1 MDIEVI
7 NKDDYE
13 YFEYLDD
20 IQVAK
25 NAVERLRI
33 ITATP
38 ETLKKVTNNRRR
50 LPRPD
55 GGNYFETNYE
65 E

>member
-1 MDIEVI
+1 MHVKMDIEVI
-7 NKDDYE
+7 NNDDYE
-13 YFEYLDD
+13 FFENQDD

-38 ETLKKVTNNRRR
+38 ESLM
-50 LPRPD
+50 
-55 GGNYFETNYE
+55 
-65 E
+65 